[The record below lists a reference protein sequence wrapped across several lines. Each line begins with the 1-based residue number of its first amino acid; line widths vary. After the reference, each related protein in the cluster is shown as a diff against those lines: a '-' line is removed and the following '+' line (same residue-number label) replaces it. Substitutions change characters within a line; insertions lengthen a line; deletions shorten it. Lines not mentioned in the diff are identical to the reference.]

1 MPGVTIYDIAEE
13 VGVSTATVSR
23 VLNGS
28 TLIAPET
35 AQAIRDA
42 ARRLGYRKRTIRRQ
56 RGRAILHIRVVL
68 PTRRERVQKLFYDYA
83 DLLAGIKEGVQ
94 DNRVNVV
101 TDVEGEALD
110 LFGHKKGGDVDGV
123 IFAFTRPTEAVYD
136 QLAGRGVPTLTLH
149 RVVTGRDYIT
159 CDNVEGMRRLVA
171 ELVARR
177 DEDDEDALRP
187 CYLRLE
193 AIRDIADDRQR
204 GIVAGC
210 RETGVRFTKRDV
222 IGVESI
228 ADVDPALVDRIARRR
243 YNAVLC
249 FNDVVAAAFCQA
261 ARAAGLDPSR
271 RWEVTG
277 FDNSPLRD
285 LMRPRPATISLPV
298 RTLGE
303 QAGRWIRRR
312 IVDRSDEPFA
322 MGIPGEY
329 LEGERNDDQ

>member
-1 MPGVTIYDIAEE
+1 MARVTIYNIAEE

-35 AQAIRDA
+35 AEAIRA
-42 ARRLGYRKRTIRRQ
+42 AAGRLGYRKRTIRRQ
-56 RGRAILHIRVVL
+56 RGRAILHIRLVL
-68 PTRRERVQKLFYDYA
+68 PNRPERAQKLFYDYA
-83 DLLAGIKEGVQ
+83 DLLAGIKHGVQ

-101 TDVEGEALD
+101 TDVEGESLD

-123 IFAFTRPTEAVYD
+123 IFAFTRPAEAVYD
-136 QLAGRGVPTLTLH
+136 QLAGRGVPVLTLH
-149 RVVTGRDYIT
+149 RLVEGRDYIT
-159 CDNVEGMRRLVA
+159 CDNVEGMRRLVG
-171 ELVARR
+171 ELAVHRR
-177 DEDDEDALRP
+177 DCDEALRP

-210 RETGVRFTKRDV
+210 RTAGIRFTKRDV
-222 IGVESI
+222 LGVEAI
-228 ADVDPALVDRIARRR
+228 ANVDKRLIDRIDRRR

-261 ARAAGLDPSR
+261 ARAAGIDPAR

-312 IVDRSDEPFA
+312 IVERSDEPFA
-322 MGIPGEY
+322 VRIPGEY
-329 LEGERNDDQ
+329 LEGDHDDDQ

>member
-1 MPGVTIYDIAEE
+1 VPRVTIYDIAEE

-35 AQAIRDA
+35 AEAIRDA
-42 ARRLGYRKRTIRRQ
+42 AQRLGYHKRTIRRQ
-56 RGRAILHIRVVL
+56 RGRAILHIRLVL
-68 PTRRERVQKLFYDYA
+68 PSRAERVQKLFYDYA
-83 DLLAGIKEGVQ
+83 DLLAGIKAGVQ

-123 IFAFTRPTEAVYD
+123 IFAFTRPAEAVYE
-136 QLAGRGVPTLTLH
+136 QLARRGVPTLTLH
-149 RVVTGRDYIT
+149 RLVEGRDYIT
-159 CDNVEGMRRLVA
+159 CDNAEGMRRLVA
-171 ELVARR
+171 ELAARC
-177 DEDDEDALRP
+177 DVDGAELRP

-210 RETGVRFTKRDV
+210 REAGVHFTRRDV
-222 IGVESI
+222 IGVSAI
-228 ADVDPALVDRIARRR
+228 ANVDPALVGRIDRRG

-261 ARAAGLDPSR
+261 ARVAGFDPAR
-271 RWEVTG
+271 QWAVTG

-285 LMRPRPATISLPV
+285 LMRPRLATISLPV
-298 RTLGE
+298 QTLGE

-312 IVDRSDEPFA
+312 IVERRDEPLA
-322 MGIPGEY
+322 MRIPGEY
-329 LEGERNDDQ
+329 LAGDLDDDQ